1 MESFLG
7 QTLASKTL
15 VVMVRMITM
24 MWVRSM
30 MRMVMIMRMR
40 MRMTPLQMNIRSQ
53 LSTAPFV
60 VGRLQL
66 RTWQSF
72 RLELDLDRKVTV

>member
-1 MESFLG
+1 MESLLG

-40 MRMTPLQMNIRSQ
+40 MRMTL
-53 LSTAPFV
+53 L
-60 VGRLQL
+60 
-66 RTWQSF
+66 
-72 RLELDLDRKVTV
+72 

>member
-1 MESFLG
+1 MESLLG

-40 MRMTPLQMNIRSQ
+40 MRMTFLQMNIRNSEVNCQ
-53 LSTAPFV
+53 PYPLLLAGFN
-60 VGRLQL
+60 
-66 RTWQSF
+66 
-72 RLELDLDRKVTV
+72 